1 MKKYVSASLGSELD
15 KYQKWVDYDMKRYGR
30 ISDKTNE
37 EIDKAGLEIV
47 KDKYGD
53 YEVIASRRSIKASLS
68 GVVKIGSKVVKDDG
82 TELEIRDIEISPFD
96 RKVDFLCEVTFT
108 DGRTATSR
116 VDYDQLM
123 EYIDKYTL
131 ID

>member
-1 MKKYVSASLGSELD
+1 MKRYISASLGSELD

-68 GVVKIGSKVVKDDG
+68 
-82 TELEIRDIEISPFD
+82 EDIE
-96 RKVDFLCEVTFT
+96 RYQEW
-108 DGRTATSR
+108 
-116 VDYDQLM
+116 VDYDM
-123 EYIDKYTL
+123 ERYGKISEDTNREIKEAGLKIVKDKYGDYEV
-131 ID
+131 IA

>member
-1 MKKYVSASLGSELD
+1 MKRYISASLGSELD

-68 GVVKIGSKVVKDDG
+68 GVVKVGSKVVKDDG
-82 TELEIRDIEISPFD
+82 TELEIKDVEISPFD
-96 RKVDFLCEVTFT
+96 RKVGFLCEVTFA
-108 DGRTATSR
+108 DGTTATSR
-116 VDYDQLM
+116 VDLEQLM